1 MDQELKLLDFFLAD
15 FNLPYSISI
24 AIVIAIACLEG
35 IGLLIGLSVSN
46 FLEELISIDFDHDA
60 ELPSG
65 GISATLGWLYL
76 HRLPMLV
83 WLLLLLSSFGILGVT
98 LNYLILLPHWI
109 ALPIITITTIF
120 ITRYLAKQ
128 LSKITPK
135 NESSATSS
143 ASFSGEVATITI
155 GTASKDHPTEAV
167 IRDKYK
173 QKHYVLVEPEDS
185 SKTFTQGTRVVLV
198 EKQKNIWLA
207 IEFNG

>member
-1 MDQELKLLDFFLAD
+1 MDFFLAD

-35 IGLLIGLSVSN
+35 VGLLIGLSVSSLLDDL
-46 FLEELISIDFDHDA
+46 FSIDFVNDT

-65 GISATLGWLYL
+65 GISTTLGWLYL

-83 WLLLLLSSFGILGVT
+83 WLLLLLSSFGIVGVT
-98 LNYLILLPHWI
+98 LNYLIRLPVWLT
-109 ALPIITITTIF
+109 LPITAFITLF
-120 ITRYLAKQ
+120 ITRFLAKH
-128 LSKITPK
+128 LSKIIPK

-143 ASFSGEVATITI
+143 NSFVGKIATITI
-155 GTASKDHPTEAV
+155 GTASKNHPTEAV
-167 IRDKYK
+167 FKDNYK

-185 SKTFTQGTRVVLV
+185 SKTFTQGTQVVLV
-198 EKQKNIWLA
+198 QKQKSTWLV

>member
-1 MDQELKLLDFFLAD
+1 MLDFFLAD

-24 AIVIAIACLEG
+24 SIVFAIACLEG
-35 IGLLIGLSVSN
+35 IGLVVGLSISN
-46 FLEELISIDFDHDA
+46 FLEDLFSIDFVDDT

-83 WLLLLLSSFGILGVT
+83 WLLLLLSNFGIVGVT
-98 LNYLILLPHWI
+98 INYFFILPLWLT
-109 ALPIITITTIF
+109 LPITTVITLF
-120 ITRYLAKQ
+120 LTRFFAKN
-128 LSKITPK
+128 LSKIIPK

-143 ASFSGEVATITI
+143 SSFAGKVATITI
-155 GTASKDHPTEAV
+155 GKASKGHPTEAV
-167 IRDKYK
+167 VKDSYN

-185 SKTFTQGTRVVLV
+185 SKTLTQGMQVVLIQ
-198 EKQKNIWLA
+198 KQQSTWLA